1 MKLFGGWNNTKCS
14 SNSGN
19 SYYKQVA
26 ATENDEEE
34 FTVNDEYDDNDDMIE
49 SDDDENDDKCSSQ
62 CQTNNNVD
70 SSYIGT
76 TSRSVAGR
84 SKKTLLIVF
93 AAILAAIIIAMGFY
107 VGNRNE
113 RSFSFHRSQDSH
125 SDSSNDSVPRPPI
138 DSNTTGKK
146 QSHKENLKHF
156 RRMFNQISDSLRH
169 QQPTLQ
175 TFVQTDGTTVSL
187 EMINLSEFYQIVSSA
202 IDQMGVV
209 GLYFDV
215 FADGTLKWFDSG
227 VNPNCKETHGTI
239 GCGPEEPWWF
249 YHYIGAMTIQK
260 LLREGSL
267 RWDPTDDGSDD
278 NDNHSSVRSI
288 INDATTLFRKLHVEM
303 DQRLTTAGDM
313 SYHAQHGLLWELL
326 PQQHDF
332 FHSSYPFELADA
344 YCGDY
349 YGHNKVRGT
358 QAHRTIGYE
367 CFHGIGHATF
377 FALARRQLQIDTQ
390 TNDDDGDSPSST
402 SYFVMKPSTGF
413 AFTRESWCAV
423 QRVCSAASNMT
434 VDTGYSTDVS
444 DRCFGGV
451 RHSVRIF
458 ARDDEVIWRYDT
470 DKDDQLEYFYD
481 QMDDCDDV

>member
-1 MKLFGGWNNTKCS
+1 MKLFDGW
-14 SNSGN
+14 SNIKYSISSGN
-19 SYYKQVA
+19 SDYKQVA
-26 ATENDEEE
+26 ATENEEE
-34 FTVNDEYDDNDDMIE
+34 FTVNDEYDNNDDVIE
-49 SDDDENDDKCSSQ
+49 SDYDENDDESSSQ
-62 CQTNNNVD
+62 CRTSNNAD
-70 SSYIGT
+70 SSCIGT
-76 TSRSVAGR
+76 ITGTTTVAGR
-84 SKKTLLIVF
+84 SKKILLIAL
-93 AAILAAIIIAMGFY
+93 AAILAAVIIATGVH
-107 VGNRNE
+107 VGNRDE
-113 RSFSFHRSQDSH
+113 LSFSFHRSQDSH
-125 SDSSNDSVPRPPI
+125 SDSSEDSVPRPPI
-138 DSNTTGKK
+138 ASNTTGKK
-146 QSHKENLKHF
+146 QSHKENVKHF
-156 RRMFNQISDSLRH
+156 RRQFNQISDSLRH
-169 QQPTLQ
+169 QQPTQQ
-175 TFVQTDGTTVSL
+175 TFVQTDGKTVSL
-187 EMINLSEFYQIVSSA
+187 EMMDLSEFYRIVSSA

-215 FADGTLKWFDSG
+215 FADGTLKWFESG
-227 VNPNCKETHGTI
+227 VNPYCKETHGTI

-278 NDNHSSVRSI
+278 NDNHSSFRSI

-303 DQRLTTAGDM
+303 EQRLTTAGDM

-377 FALARRQLQIDTQ
+377 FALARRQLQIDTRI
-390 TNDDDGDSPSST
+390 NDDVGDSP

-423 QRVCSAASNMT
+423 QRVCSAASHNMT

-470 DKDDQLEYFYD
+470 DKDDQLEYFYH
-481 QMDDCDDV
+481 QMDGCDDV